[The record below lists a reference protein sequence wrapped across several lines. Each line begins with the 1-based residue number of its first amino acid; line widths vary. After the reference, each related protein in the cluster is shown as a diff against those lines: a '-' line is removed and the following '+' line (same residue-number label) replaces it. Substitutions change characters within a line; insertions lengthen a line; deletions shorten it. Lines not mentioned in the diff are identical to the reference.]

1 MTGRLEGKAAI
12 VTGAGS
18 GIGRAIAL
26 RFAAEGA
33 RVVVADMS
41 GAEEATAAAIGGE
54 CFPFRI
60 DTSNAAR
67 ADALVAACTERFG
80 RVDVLSNNAAT
91 GAGLMPLHTLPP
103 DAWSRV
109 MDVNAL
115 GYVNLMRPA
124 IAAMLGSGGGA
135 IVNMAS
141 LTAHR
146 ATPGTAPYVASKG
159 AVIAVTRAAALE
171 YAAHDIRVNAIS
183 PGAIA
188 TPMVARLDEEL
199 KEALLTQIPM
209 GRFGTPEDVAALAL
223 FLASDE
229 AGHISGQDIVI
240 DGARSTG

>member
-18 GIGRAIAL
+18 GIGRAIAR

-33 RVVVADMS
+33 HVVVADMS
-41 GAEEATAAAIGGE
+41 GAEEETAVAIGGD
-54 CFPFRI
+54 CFSFRI
-60 DTSNAAR
+60 DTSDAVR
-67 ADALVAACTERFG
+67 ADALVAACIERFG
-80 RVDVLSNNAAT
+80 RIDVLSNNAAT
-91 GAGLMPLHTLPP
+91 GASLQPLHTLPP
-103 DAWSRV
+103 EAWARV

-124 IAAMLGSGGGA
+124 IASMLETGGGA

-146 ATPGTAPYVASKG
+146 ASPGTAPYVASKG

-171 YAAHDIRVNAIS
+171 YAPHDIRVNSIS

-188 TPMVARLDEEL
+188 TPMVERLDDDL
-199 KEALLTQIPM
+199 KQVLMQQIPM
-209 GRFGTPEDVAALAL
+209 RRFGTPEDVAALAL

-240 DGARSTG
+240 DGARSSG